1 MKRLLFI
8 LLILANGIHALPKN
22 TFAKLCAFSGLSG
35 LAWYLSTAS
44 TLLYDMKKEH
54 MFTQK
59 IDVPKSS
66 RPIHFDGYHV
76 AVNANNDIYD
86 YKFSLAEVNL
96 WHVAQEIGFANIICT
111 RESAQHPQDC
121 NLAQLHIHKNYRY
134 GGFGSLMLQE
144 AIADLK
150 QRTTA
155 HELDLWARA
164 ELGTSQSR
172 LEHFYEKNG
181 GKRKDDPYVQNVFAF
196 NLKDN
201 KI

>member
-8 LLILANGIHALPKN
+8 TLILASGAQAAPKN
-22 TFAKLCAFSGLSG
+22 PFSKLFAAVGLSG
-35 LAWYLSTAS
+35 LAWYVSNVAS
-44 TLLYDMKKEH
+44 SSYAMKKER
-54 MFTQK
+54 MFSKK
-59 IDVPKSS
+59 IDVPKSR
-66 RPIHFDGYHV
+66 RPVNFEGYRTV
-76 AVNANNDIYD
+76 IYVDNDIFD
-86 YKFSLAEVNL
+86 YKFSLADVNL
-96 WHVAQEIGFANIICT
+96 WNAAQEIGYAHIKCT
-111 RESAQHPQDC
+111 KKSVQHDQEC
-121 NLAQLHIHKNYRY
+121 TLTQLHIYKDYRY
-134 GGFGSLMLQE
+134 EGFGSLILQE

-155 HELDLWARA
+155 NELDLWAHA

-181 GKRKDDPYVQNVFAF
+181 GKRKENPYARNLFAF